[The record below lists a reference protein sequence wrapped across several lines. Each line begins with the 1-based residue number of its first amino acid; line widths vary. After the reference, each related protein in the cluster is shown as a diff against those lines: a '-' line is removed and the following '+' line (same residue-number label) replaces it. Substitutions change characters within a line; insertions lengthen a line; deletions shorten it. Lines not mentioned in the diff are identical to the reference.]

1 MSAPDPRLYAIL
13 AESGFGDDLF
23 NPRQHAAC
31 ELVERYVLAHCTAL
45 VGVLGLAPRLATPCT
60 PDALA
65 AACGCVAAA
74 PLRWLLVRLA
84 ADGLVERDDDAFRLP
99 RALPPANVDAI
110 RADGLACDPSY
121 APAYALV
128 DEAAAL
134 WPRVLR
140 GEVVAERALFLRA
153 RLWLDYFDN
162 AHGYYAINNRVAAAA
177 AVARTPAAGARVLE
191 VGAGLGSATQAFL
204 DAAPAIRLARYDVTE
219 PVVFFRRRTERAL
232 PARHPDVPFAFGA
245 LDLNQPWTAQDVA
258 PGSHDL
264 VWGVNV
270 FHLAHDLDAV
280 LREAHAA
287 LAPGGWL
294 VVGEGIRP
302 APGVPVGAEFPF
314 QLLDSFTAV
323 TLDPVTRPEPGFMT
337 AEPWLAAF
345 ARAGFDDVAI
355 VPDVVR
361 LRALYPGFFAAAI
374 CGRRRR

>member
-31 ELVERYVLAHCTAL
+31 EHVERYVLAQC
-45 VGVLGLAPRLATPCT
+45 LGLVDTLGIGAQIARGDTAE
-60 PDALA
+60 AIA
-65 AACGCVAAA
+65 AGRGFVAVA
-74 PLRWLLVRLA
+74 PLRWLLRRVATGGPPPGA
-84 ADGLVERDDDAFRLP
+84 AATL
-99 RALPPANVDAI
+99 

-128 DEAAAL
+128 DEAVAL

-140 GEVVAERALFLRA
+140 GEVVAERALFMRA
-153 RLWLDYFDN
+153 RLWLDYFSN
-162 AHGYYAINNRVAAAA
+162 AHGYYAINNRVAARAA
-177 AVARTPAAGARVLE
+177 AARVPATGARILE
-191 VGAGLGSATQAFL
+191 LGAGLGSATEAL
-204 DAAPAIRLARYDVTE
+204 LGMVHDVARYDVTE
-219 PVVFFRRRTERAL
+219 PVPFFRRRVERSL
-232 PARHPDVPFAFGA
+232 PAAFPHVAFAFGA
-245 LDLNQPWTAQDVA
+245 LDLNQPWDVT
-258 PGSHDL
+258 PGGADL

-287 LAPGGWL
+287 LTPGGWL

-302 APGVPVGAEFPF
+302 APGIPVGAELPF
-314 QLLDSFTAV
+314 QLLASFTAV
-323 TLDPVTRPEPGFMT
+323 RLDPVTRPEAGFMT

-345 ARAGFDDVAI
+345 ARAGFVDVAI
-355 VPDVVR
+355 VPDVIR

-374 CGRRRR
+374 CGRRG

>member
-31 ELVERYVLAHCTAL
+31 EAVERYVLEHCIAL
-45 VGVLGLAPRLATPCT
+45 VGALGLSPHLATPQT
-60 PDALA
+60 ADALA
-65 AACGCVAAA
+65 AACGIVKTA
-74 PLRWLLVRLA
+74 PLRWLLARVA
-84 ADGLVERDDDAFRLP
+84 ADGLVVHEDDGWRLAAPLPAPAIDAVR
-99 RALPPANVDAI
+99 R
-110 RADGLACDPSY
+110 DGLAIDPSY

-140 GEVVAERALFLRA
+140 GEVAAERALFMRA
-153 RLWLDYFDN
+153 RVWLDYFDN
-162 AHGYYAINNRVAAAA
+162 AHGYYAINNRVAAQAA
-177 AVARTPAAGARVLE
+177 AARVRRDGARVLE
-191 VGAGLGSATQAFL
+191 VGAGLGSATEAFL
-204 DAAPAIRLARYDVTE
+204 AAAGTRLARYDVTE

-232 PARHPDVPFAFGA
+232 PERHPDVPFAFGA
-245 LDLNQPWTAQDVA
+245 LDLNQPWAAQDVQ
-258 PGSHDL
+258 PGSRDL

-270 FHLAHDLDAV
+270 FHLADDLDAV

-287 LAPGGWL
+287 LAPDGWL

-302 APGVPVGAEFPF
+302 APGVPAGAEFPF
-314 QLLDSFTAV
+314 QLLDGFTTV
-323 TLDPVTRPEPGFMT
+323 RLDPVTRPEAGFMT

-345 ARAGFDDVAI
+345 ARAGFRDVVI
-355 VPDVVR
+355 VPDVIR

-374 CGRRRR
+374 CGRRG